1 MIAYVQGILK
11 KIEETSVIVD
21 VGGLGYR
28 VFTPIH
34 EALLRVGTEHSIQLH
49 TYLNVREDAMLLYGF
64 LDTDSLDLFKLLIN
78 VNGIGPKNALAIL
91 ATLSVDQIF
100 FAIAQGDHKALTK
113 VSGIGAKTA
122 QRIILDLKDKIAKRE
137 PVAQDM
143 TLQEIA
149 SPAVSGNTVIADAIM
164 ALEALGYSHSQ
175 AAEAMRRVPELESL
189 AEAGNVQLLIREG
202 LKQLAIL

>member
-11 KIEETSVIVD
+11 RIEEASVVID
-21 VGGLGYR
+21 VGGIGYR

-34 EALLRVGTEHSIQLH
+34 EALIRIGLEHPIQLH

-78 VNGIGPKNALAIL
+78 VNGIGPRNALAIL
-91 ATLSVDQIF
+91 STLTVDQIF

-113 VSGIGAKTA
+113 VSGIGPKTA
-122 QRIILDLKDKIAKRE
+122 QRIILDLKDKVAKRE
-137 PVAQDM
+137 PVSQDIS
-143 TLQEIA
+143 LESIA
-149 SPAVSGNTVIADAIM
+149 APAAVGNTVVADAIM
-164 ALEALGYSHSQ
+164 ALESLGYTHGQ
-175 AAEAMRRVPELESL
+175 AAEAMRRIPNLDALTEL
-189 AEAGNVQLLIREG
+189 GNVQKLIGEG